1 MRVAI
6 VHYWLV
12 GMRGGER
19 VVEQIAQLFPQAD
32 IFTHALRR
40 DRISQS
46 LLQHSIKCTTISR
59 LPFAATQYKKYLMFM
74 PRALEE
80 LDLSGY
86 DLVISSE
93 SGPAKGIIAPPT
105 SKHITYCHSP
115 MRYIWD
121 QYHQYKS
128 ELGWPA
134 RKVFGRVAH
143 QLRQWDVTTAARV
156 DKFVANS
163 HFVAKR
169 IARYYGRDSEV
180 LNPPVDLE
188 RYRPVANPSE
198 EYYFLVSEL
207 VPYKRADIAIEGF
220 RGLDR
225 KLVVAGG
232 GSEFEKLKAAAPPN
246 VQFTG
251 RVSNDKLRDLYAN
264 CRALLFPGEEDF
276 GIVPLEAMA
285 CGRPVLAYGAGGV
298 LETVVE
304 NKTGLFFRQQNASAL
319 KEAVLKFESMENQF
333 GGPAIRA
340 HAETFSEA
348 KFRAGFQNIVERT
361 LEGSSR

>member
-1 MRVAI
+1 LRVAI

-19 VVEQIAQLFPQAD
+19 VLEQIVRLFPQAD
-32 IFTHALRR
+32 IFTHVLRR
-40 DRISQS
+40 DRISES
-46 LLQHSIKCTTISR
+46 LLQHRITCTDISR

-93 SGPAKGIIAPPT
+93 SGPAKGVIAAPG

-134 RKVFGRVAH
+134 RKVFERVAH

-163 HFVAKR
+163 QFVAKR

-188 RYRPVANPSE
+188 RYRPLAGPSGA
-198 EYYFLVSEL
+198 YYFLISEL
-207 VPYKRADIAIEGF
+207 VPYKRADIAIEAF

-225 KLVVAGG
+225 QLVVAGG
-232 GSEFEKLKAAAPPN
+232 GSEFNKLRASAPPN
-246 VQFTG
+246 VRFTG
-251 RVSNDKLRDLYAN
+251 RISNEELRDLYAN

-304 NKTGLFFRQQNASAL
+304 NQTGLFFRAQTAVAL
-319 KEAVLKFESMENQF
+319 KQTVLDFEANEARFDASI
-333 GGPAIRA
+333 IRA
-340 HAETFSEA
+340 HAETFSEE
-348 KFRAGFQNIVERT
+348 KFRAGFQNVVERT
-361 LEGSSR
+361 LEQRNR